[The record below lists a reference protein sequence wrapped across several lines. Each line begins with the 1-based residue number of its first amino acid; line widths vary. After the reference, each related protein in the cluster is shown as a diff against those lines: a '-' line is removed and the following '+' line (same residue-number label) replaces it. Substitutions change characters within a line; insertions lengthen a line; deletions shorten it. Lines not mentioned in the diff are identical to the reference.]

1 MLYPIKFKP
10 RVKERIWGGQA
21 ILTKKGKAAGRLSKD
36 KLYGESWDLSSVSG
50 DISVVAN
57 GFLKGN
63 NLEEII
69 EVYMGEL
76 VGEKIFEQY
85 GLEFPLLIK
94 YLDCN
99 DKLSVQVHP
108 DDTLAE
114 ERHNSFGK
122 TEAWYVVDCKPGA
135 SIYLGFKDLNLTREE
150 YIAAVAESRLEELL
164 NRVEVKPGDV
174 FFIPA
179 GTVHAL
185 GAGLEVVEVQQTS
198 DVTYRIY
205 DWDRVDSEGKSRELH
220 TSLAVDAIDFEADAE
235 LLHRKYNLGKGGEAK
250 VIDCNYFSMTLH
262 DVDGKKELDRSSLDS
277 FVVYIALNGSVRIV
291 ADGAEEALAEGEV
304 ILTPAEANDI
314 IIEGNAKLM
323 EVYIN
328 R

>member
-1 MLYPIKFKP
+1 MLYPLKFKP

-21 ILTKKGKAAGRLSKD
+21 ILAKKGKAAGRLSKD
-36 KLYGESWDLSSVSG
+36 KLYGESWDLSSVKG
-50 DISVVAN
+50 DVSVVAN

-63 NLEEII
+63 NLEEVI

-76 VGEKIFEQY
+76 VGEENFERY

-108 DDTLAE
+108 DDALAE

-135 SIYLGFKDLNLTREE
+135 AIYLGFKDLNLTREE
-150 YIAAVAESRLEELL
+150 YIAAVSESRLEELL
-164 NRVEVKPGDV
+164 NKVEVRPGDT

-198 DVTYRIY
+198 DITYRIY
-205 DWDRVDSEGKSRELH
+205 DWDRVDAEGKSRELH
-220 TSLAVDAIDFEADAE
+220 TALAVDAIDFEADAE
-235 LLHRKYNLGKGGEAK
+235 LLHRKYDLQRGGEAK
-250 VIDCNYFSMTLH
+250 VIESNYFTMVLH
-262 DVDGKKELDRSSLDS
+262 DVAGAKTFDHSALDS
-277 FVVYIALNGSVRIV
+277 FVVYIALNGSVRII
-291 ADGAEEALAEGEV
+291 ADGNAESLEEGEV
-304 ILTPAEANDI
+304 ILIPAETSEI
-314 IIEGNAKLM
+314 LVEGDAKLM
-323 EVYIN
+323 EVYIAK
-328 R
+328 

>member
-10 RVKERIWGGQA
+10 RIKERIWGGHA
-21 ILTKKGKAAGRLSKD
+21 ILERKGKAAARLNKD
-36 KLYGESWDLSSVSG
+36 KLYGESWDLSSVKG

-57 GFLKGN
+57 GMLKGN

-76 VGEKIFEQY
+76 VGENNFERY

-108 DDTLAE
+108 DNALAE

-122 TEAWYVVDCKPGA
+122 TEAWYIADCKEGA
-135 SIYLGFKDLNLTREE
+135 AIYLGFKDLNITREE
-150 YIAAVAESRLEELL
+150 YISAVSESRLEELL
-164 NRVEVKPGDV
+164 NRVEVKKGDV

-185 GAGLEVVEVQQTS
+185 GAGIEVVEVQQTS

-205 DWDRVDSEGKSRELH
+205 DWDRVDASGKGRELH
-220 TSLAVDAIDFEADAE
+220 TALAVDAIDFEADADV
-235 LLHRKYNLGKGGEAK
+235 LHKQYNLTKGGESK
-250 VIDCNYFSMTLH
+250 VIESPYFTIIIH
-262 DVDGKKELDRSSLDS
+262 DVNAVKYLDRSMLDS
-277 FVVYIALNGSVRIV
+277 FIVYICLSGSATISI
-291 ADGAEEALAEGEV
+291 DGGKEE
-304 ILTPAEANDI
+304 LTASELVLIPAEACEVT
-314 IIEGNAKLM
+314 IEGTAQLM
-323 EVYIN
+323 EVYISK
-328 R
+328 

>member
-1 MLYPIKFKP
+1 MLYPLKFKP

-21 ILTKKGKAAGRLSKD
+21 ILSKKGKAAGRLAKD
-36 KLYGESWDLSSVSG
+36 KLYGESWDLSSVKG

-63 NLEEII
+63 NLQEII

-76 VGEKIFEQY
+76 VGEEIFERY
-85 GLEFPLLIK
+85 GLEFPLLVK

-108 DDTLAE
+108 DDALAL
-114 ERHNSFGK
+114 ERHDSFGK

-135 SIYLGFKDLNLTREE
+135 AIYLGFKDLNITREE
-150 YIAAVAESRLEELL
+150 YIAAVAESRLESLL

-185 GAGLEVVEVQQTS
+185 GAGIEVVEVQQTS
-198 DVTYRIY
+198 DITYRIY
-205 DWDRVDSEGKSRELH
+205 DWDRVDAAGKGRELH
-220 TSLAVDAIDFEADAE
+220 TALAVDAIDFEADAD
-235 LLHRKYNLGKGGEAK
+235 LLHKKYDLKAGESYK
-250 VIDCNYFSMTLH
+250 VIESDYFTMTLH
-262 DVDGKKELDRSSLDS
+262 EIDGEGEFDRSMIDS
-277 FVVYIALNGSVRIV
+277 FIIYIAIKGSMQII
-291 ADGAEEALAEGEV
+291 ADGNSETLDEGEV
-304 ILTPAEANDI
+304 VLIPAEVGDI
-314 IIEGNAKLM
+314 TIKGSGKLM
-323 EVYIN
+323 EVYIK
-328 R
+328 